1 MWAKRENG
9 KGNQSEKRF
18 RSDNSIIRVRS
29 RSTYVNIDYLKIH
42 KMYTHM
48 CTSRSANSKVNSD
61 LERGAG
67 NANMI
72 YERTSLVGQNVKQI
86 TIKNVEHEVQ

>member
-48 CTSRSANSKVNSD
+48 CAPRFADSKVNSD

>member
-1 MWAKRENG
+1 
-9 KGNQSEKRF
+9 
-18 RSDNSIIRVRS
+18 
-29 RSTYVNIDYLKIH
+29 
-42 KMYTHM
+42 M
-48 CTSRSANSKVNSD
+48 CAPRSADSKVNSD

-72 YERTSLVGQNVKQI
+72 YEQTSLVGQNVKQI